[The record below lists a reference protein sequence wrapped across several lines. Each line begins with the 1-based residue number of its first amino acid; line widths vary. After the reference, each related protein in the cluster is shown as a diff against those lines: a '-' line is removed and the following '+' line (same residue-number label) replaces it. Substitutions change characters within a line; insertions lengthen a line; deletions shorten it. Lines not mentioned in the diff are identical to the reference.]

1 MSAVGVTSNAKIETL
16 MTGCG
21 FSFESIS
28 VSEIPTAI
36 DEGSPVVA
44 VIGAADGI
52 NKHMLVVV
60 GYFKDYFGVDAFQCI
75 NPGTG
80 QYETHYSYE
89 FIVKDLDD
97 NTKTNSY
104 IYRQY

>member
-1 MSAVGVTSNAKIETL
+1 METL

-21 FSFESIS
+21 FLFESIN
-28 VSEIPTAI
+28 VSNIPSAI

-44 VIGAADGI
+44 VIRADDGI

-60 GYFKDYFGVDAFQCI
+60 GYFKDYFDVDAFQCI

-89 FIVKDLDD
+89 FSVKDLDD

>member
-1 MSAVGVTSNAKIETL
+1 METL

-21 FSFESIS
+21 FLFESIN
-28 VSEIPTAI
+28 VSNIPSAI

-44 VIGAADGI
+44 VIRADDGI

-60 GYFKDYFGVDAFQCI
+60 GYFKDYFDVDAFQCI